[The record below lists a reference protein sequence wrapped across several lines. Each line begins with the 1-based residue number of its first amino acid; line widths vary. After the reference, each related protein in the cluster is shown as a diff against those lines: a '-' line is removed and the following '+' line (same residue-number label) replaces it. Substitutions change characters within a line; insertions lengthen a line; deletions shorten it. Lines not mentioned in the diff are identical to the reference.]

1 LKRRIPP
8 GERGA
13 ALLAVLLLVAVMGA
27 LAAAALERLRLS
39 TSLAINSAALDQA
52 RSFAI
57 GVESLLTLAV
67 DDLIAVSPERT
78 TLAGGWN
85 GSTRR
90 IPLPGGGLAE
100 ATIRDGGNC
109 FNINSVVEGTPPAL
123 LTPRAVG
130 AAQFAALMTMLQVPE
145 ANARQIAE
153 GASDWA
159 DSDID
164 RSREGAEDQDYAGA
178 EQGYRTGNTLFAE
191 VSELR
196 TVSGMTAEV
205 YERVRPWLCALP
217 STDLSAININTLGP
231 EQAPLLAMLAPGQMT
246 PDMARQVLASRPAA
260 GWSNLVD
267 FYAVP
272 AIASIVLP
280 LDVKLQPQLRTRW
293 FELDLRVELQG
304 AELTET
310 ALVDARIAPAR
321 VAVRRWGNKD

>member
-1 LKRRIPP
+1 MESNPSSLQKVAYRLNQGRLEGDSARLRGRRPAPMPP
-8 GERGA
+8 LALLEGVRSLRLRYRDIAGSGATAGIRPCRTSCRGRWTWWLIWKERGSCARSSSSERALEAPHSRGERGA

-90 IPLPGGGLAE
+90 IPLPDGGLAE

-130 AAQFAALMTMLQVPE
+130 ATQFAALMTMLQVPE
-145 ANARQIAE
+145 ANARQIADAA
-153 GASDWA
+153 GDWVDA
-159 DSDID
+159 DVN
-164 RSREGAEDQDYAGA
+164 RSKEGAEDPEYAGA
-178 EQGYRTGNTLFAE
+178 EQGYRTANTFFAE

-196 TVSGMTAEV
+196 PLSGMTPEI
-205 YERVRPWLCALP
+205 YERVRRGCARFQP
-217 STDLSAININTLGP
+217 RTCRRSTS
-231 EQAPLLAMLAPGQMT
+231 
-246 PDMARQVLASRPAA
+246 
-260 GWSNLVD
+260 
-267 FYAVP
+267 
-272 AIASIVLP
+272 
-280 LDVKLQPQLRTRW
+280 TR
-293 FELDLRVELQG
+293 
-304 AELTET
+304 
-310 ALVDARIAPAR
+310 
-321 VAVRRWGNKD
+321 